1 MIAAPDPDAMI
12 SVVVG
17 EDQPLFRAGVVHVLK
32 TSGFDVVAATGD
44 AEDLVRQTRA
54 HSPDLAVVDIQMP
67 PNLRDDGLRAALEIR
82 AIDPTIAVLILSH
95 FLEDQY
101 ALALLDDRPEGTGY
115 LLKDRVFDVESFV
128 EAVRRV
134 SRGGSVVDS
143 EVVGRLVGH
152 RQRHDPIDELTRR
165 ERDVLR
171 LMAEGKSNRGI
182 AEDLIVTVSAVERH
196 VTSIF
201 ATLGLHRDTHEHR
214 RVVAVL
220 RYLQRRPTQ
229 DDWASGSA
237 GGPGN
242 GSGSAHGGARN
253 ARTGSES
260 T

>member
-1 MIAAPDPDAMI
+1 MGSGHDSDSTI

-44 AEDLVRQTRA
+44 AEDLVRKARA

-67 PNLRDDGLRAALEIR
+67 PNLCDDGLRAALEIR
-82 AIDPTIAVLILSH
+82 TIDPPIAVLILSH
-95 FLEDQY
+95 FLEERY
-101 ALALLDDRPEGTGY
+101 ALALLDGHPEGTGY

-128 EAVRRV
+128 EAVHRV

-152 RQRHDPIDELTRR
+152 RRAHDPIDELTRR
-165 ERDVLR
+165 QRDVLK

-182 AEDLIVTVSAVERH
+182 AEDLVVSVSAVERH

-201 ATLGLHRDTHEHR
+201 ATLGLHPDTHEHR
-214 RVVAVL
+214 RVGAVL
-220 RYLQRRPTQ
+220 RYLQRRPAEHDWSTARAHEPGDARAV
-229 DDWASGSA
+229 DDSS
-237 GGPGN
+237 
-242 GSGSAHGGARN
+242 
-253 ARTGSES
+253 
-260 T
+260 